1 MVDNIDTRKW
11 ICVEAEKVYAT
22 SHSNLIC
29 LVMSSEEM
37 AKPVYTEFK
46 NLVDNKIG
54 KELEKTAV
62 SEELPEDVVPED
74 DEKVEEENKPEEN
87 KPVEEKPIEVNPPK
101 EEEKKPLIQAE
112 TSADLSN
119 IISKIDSSANL
130 GLASL
135 ATNVVD
141 VSDNDMV
148 SYMTGLSSNANVD
161 AVVVSEP
168 MMSSQ
173 AYSLVLVKAKDGADV
188 ESMKQ
193 QMLNNIDT
201 RKWICVEAE
210 KVYVTNYNNL
220 ICLVMSNEEAASKVH
235 NSFKNLVNGEVGK
248 VLVRTTSASQ

>member
-1 MVDNIDTRKW
+1 MNKTTQIILAVVAVVAIVGLILMMNLKPASNLSVNRAEDLTVLVDQIYKGVSIEMPMLMTQELDMTDAETVKYFTGLENIDD
-11 ICVEAEKVYAT
+11 IEY
-22 SHSNLIC
+22 
-29 LVMSSEEM
+29 
-37 AKPVYTEFK
+37 
-46 NLVDNKIG
+46 
-54 KELEKTAV
+54 
-62 SEELPEDVVPED
+62 VV
-74 DEKVEEENKPEEN
+74 
-87 KPVEEKPIEVNPPK
+87 
-101 EEEKKPLIQAE
+101 A
-112 TSADLSN
+112 
-119 IISKIDSSANL
+119 
-130 GLASL
+130 
-135 ATNVVD
+135 
-141 VSDNDMV
+141 
-148 SYMTGLSSNANVD
+148 
-161 AVVVSEP
+161 SEP